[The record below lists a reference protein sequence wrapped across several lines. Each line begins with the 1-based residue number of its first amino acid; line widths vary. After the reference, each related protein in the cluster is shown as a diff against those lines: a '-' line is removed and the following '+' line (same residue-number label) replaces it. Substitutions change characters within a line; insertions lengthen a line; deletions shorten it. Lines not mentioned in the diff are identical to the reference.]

1 MSVTRWPANSYDEAR
16 DEVVSMLKTYRL
28 ERRNLEQQKRLVQ
41 EAIAA
46 LGGPGTSNF
55 TATRGQ
61 MQHGDDAMVQRIERI
76 ATERK
81 SLDRE
86 LESIG
91 AQEKRLNNLL
101 RAIGELD
108 TFEKHVVVGQYI
120 DGRSSKELGEM
131 IRKSEDS
138 IALYRK
144 QAVRKLTRIL
154 YLIVDNTVGLK
165 EDLR

>member
-1 MSVTRWPANSYDEAR
+1 
-16 DEVVSMLKTYRL
+16 
-28 ERRNLEQQKRLVQ
+28 
-41 EAIAA
+41 
-46 LGGPGTSNF
+46 
-55 TATRGQ
+55 

-76 ATERK
+76 ATERR

-86 LESIG
+86 LERIG
-91 AQEKRLNNLL
+91 AQENRLNNLL